1 MPSDRRTFL
10 RQSALA
16 TGALALHGRGASA
29 LELPLTRAAAHALP
43 RRAEAPLR
51 ILILGGTGYIGPEQ
65 VTYAR
70 ARGHTLTLFNRGKT
84 NPALFPDVEKLQG
97 DRNAAGGLDAL
108 KGRTWDVVIDN
119 PATKPQWIVDA
130 AAVLKGRV
138 GHYVYVS
145 STGVY
150 ANSDTVA
157 PDERSPLLPP
167 APISGPEADQAGFG
181 QRKARCEQLVQEAFP
196 GQSTIVRPGL
206 IVGPGD
212 LTDRFTY
219 WPWRIENG
227 GEIIA
232 PGSFDDPVQWI
243 DVRDL
248 SQWMI
253 RVAEQ
258 RSFGTFNAVGPAT
271 PIGIGGML
279 WGIKGCFA
287 NDARFTWIP
296 QPFLTEQKVRSWV
309 EMPVWAYKGASTWAY
324 CTSKMD
330 RAIAAGLTFR
340 PLAETVRDG
349 MAWYH
354 SRPADQQEKLRAG
367 ITMERERE
375 VLALWTRRAGA

>member
-1 MPSDRRTFL
+1 MP
-10 RQSALA
+10 
-16 TGALALHGRGASA
+16 
-29 LELPLTRAAAHALP
+29 P
-43 RRAEAPLR
+43 RCS
-51 ILILGGTGYIGPEQ
+51 
-65 VTYAR
+65 
-70 ARGHTLTLFNRGKT
+70 
-84 NPALFPDVEKLQG
+84 
-97 DRNAAGGLDAL
+97 
-108 KGRTWDVVIDN
+108 
-119 PATKPQWIVDA
+119 
-130 AAVLKGRV
+130 KGRV
-138 GHYVYVS
+138 GHHVYVS

-157 PDERSPLLPP
+157 PDENAPLLAP
-167 APISGPEADQAGFG
+167 APVSGPEADQAGFG
-181 QRKARCEQLVQEAFP
+181 QRKSRCEQLVQEAFP
-196 GQSTIVRPGL
+196 SQCTIVRPGL

-219 WPWRIENG
+219 WPWRIEKG

-232 PGSFDDPVQWI
+232 PGNFDDPVQWI

-253 RVAEQ
+253 RVAEN
-258 RSFGTFNAVGPAT
+258 RTVGAFNAVGPAT

-279 WGIKGCFA
+279 WGIKACFA

-296 QPFLTEQKVRSWV
+296 QPFLAEQKVRSWV

-324 CTSKMD
+324 CTSKME

-354 SRPADQQEKLRAG
+354 SRPAEQQEKLRAG
-367 ITMERERE
+367 ITPERERE
-375 VLALWTRRAGA
+375 VLALWRSRAGLDD